1 MNDKICV
8 ERGVGVEGS
17 AICRNTPTCQTFF
30 GKVKSYFSALGSHDP
45 KDPLGFATGFHNGQI
60 LGGFGAMTLKALKMR
75 FNPFQKLYP
84 LPSVVISAYIC
95 SVDNVEINLISAA
108 PPLTPHTEHV

>member
-1 MNDKICV
+1 MLSGGGGW
-8 ERGVGVEGS
+8 RGAPYAETRLLVKPFLG
-17 AICRNTPTCQTFF
+17 R
-30 GKVKSYFSALGSHDP
+30 VKSYFSTLGSHDP